1 MSMVLLPETINRA
14 AIPIVTLAEVRI
26 LVIAD
31 LLFFDG
37 AVVVAVLFHGVIAL
51 IAHGQPPMYQSGS
64 KPVP

>member
-14 AIPIVTLAEVRI
+14 AIPIVTLAEVLI

-37 AVVVAVLFHGVIAL
+37 AVVVAIFFHGIIAL
-51 IAHGQPPMYQSGS
+51 IAHGRSS
-64 KPVP
+64 VD